1 MFPLFF
7 IYDRICMVIFMNKK
21 SKLIFLISL
30 FIVGC
35 EKVEDPILLSH
46 IVPGD
51 FIDDEFVF
59 PMNTITTL
67 RMYYKSQYEQV
78 VNEFDNIVISLS
90 KEVDRYHDYEQ
101 INNLKTIN
109 DSCGSDTFINVSD
122 ELFELIKL
130 SIDITKLSEGKFNLA
145 MGNIID
151 LYSSKISEELSGRED
166 TLFEQELINQYVAN
180 IPSYEIIDEV
190 IELDYENKAVKL
202 NKYNENNV
210 IISLGAI
217 AKGFVMQ
224 KAYDYLKEFNYP
236 ALFDAG
242 SSTMATIGQ
251 KPSDNPSWGI
261 AFSAPVLQGSEQLT
275 TISLSDDNFI
285 STSGDNQQYFKYKDE
300 NNNTRLMHH
309 IIDPYTGI
317 SNNYLRSATL
327 FSKDAHLDLLDSLST
342 ILFNCHNDEESL
354 SIIDLYEETFNC
366 DISFVLT
373 KPYIENNVVSYEYFD
388 LVVSSSFEEIRNSD
402 YNERVKKYIV
412 LENY

>member
-1 MFPLFF
+1 
-7 IYDRICMVIFMNKK
+7 MNKK

-35 EKVEDPILLSH
+35 EKVEDPVLLSH

-109 DSCGSDTFINVSD
+109 DSCGSDTFVNVSD

-251 KPSDNPSWGI
+251 KPS
-261 AFSAPVLQGSEQLT
+261 
-275 TISLSDDNFI
+275 
-285 STSGDNQQYFKYKDE
+285 
-300 NNNTRLMHH
+300 
-309 IIDPYTGI
+309 
-317 SNNYLRSATL
+317 
-327 FSKDAHLDLLDSLST
+327 
-342 ILFNCHNDEESL
+342 
-354 SIIDLYEETFNC
+354 
-366 DISFVLT
+366 
-373 KPYIENNVVSYEYFD
+373 
-388 LVVSSSFEEIRNSD
+388 
-402 YNERVKKYIV
+402 
-412 LENY
+412 